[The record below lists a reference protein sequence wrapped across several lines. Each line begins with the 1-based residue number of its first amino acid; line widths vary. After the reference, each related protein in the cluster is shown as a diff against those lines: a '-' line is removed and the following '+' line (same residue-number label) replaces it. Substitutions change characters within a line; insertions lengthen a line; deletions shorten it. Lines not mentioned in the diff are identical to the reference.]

1 MKLNKAVFLDRDG
14 TLNEEIGFVTS
25 TDEIIFL
32 PNSLEALA
40 EFKKYGFLNIIIT
53 NQSAVARG
61 YITEKELQELHQKF
75 KEAIYLRSKKDLIDD
90 IFYCPYL
97 ENAPLSKYSRD
108 NSFLRKPNP
117 GMIIKASLIHKIQI
131 SKSFFI
137 GDSYRDMKSA
147 DIAGCQKILVLT
159 GYGQQELQKCKR
171 ENLKLDFIAKDIG
184 DAAKFI
190 KKYLDY

>member
-1 MKLNKAVFLDRDG
+1 MKLNKAIFLDRDG

-25 TDEIIFL
+25 IDEISFFD
-32 PNSLEALA
+32 NSLKALA
-40 EFKKYGFLNIIIT
+40 EFKKLGFLNIIIT

-61 YITEKELQELHQKF
+61 YITESKLQELHKRF
-75 KEAIYLRSKKDLIDD
+75 KETIRLQTGQNLIDD

-97 ENAPLSKYSRD
+97 EKAPVIEYSRS

-117 GMIIKASLIHKIQI
+117 GMIIQASLIHKVRI

-147 DIAGCQKILVLT
+147 DIVGCKKILVLT
-159 GYGQQELQKCKR
+159 GYGQQELQKCNS
-171 ENLKLDFIAKDIG
+171 ENLKLDFVAQNIG
-184 DAAKFI
+184 EAAEFI